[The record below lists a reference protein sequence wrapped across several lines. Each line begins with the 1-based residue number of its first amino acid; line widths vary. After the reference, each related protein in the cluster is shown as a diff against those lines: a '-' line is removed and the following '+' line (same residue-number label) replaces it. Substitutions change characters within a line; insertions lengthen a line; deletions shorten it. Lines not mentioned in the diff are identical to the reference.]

1 VPRGRDHVYSTGGG
15 FGLALPSNK
24 RSRWKV
30 LALVVASVLAGA
42 ACGSSKSTPDASRA
56 PTGSA
61 PVITVGVLTDI
72 SGIGGNPTVV
82 KGIEAG
88 IGVAASEGYK
98 IRYVVGD
105 TQSSPTGALTAAQKL
120 VEQDHVFAVVA
131 ISGLTFAAAP
141 FLSAHHVPVVGVAE
155 DSTEWI
161 TSRNMFSVIGT
172 EDYSKVISTYGEF
185 FKRVGATR
193 IGTLGFSIAP
203 SAKEAAKAAAVSA
216 EAAGLT
222 APYVNPEFPFGSTNV
237 GPAAIAM
244 KNASVDG
251 LTTALTPN
259 INYLLLTALKQQGA
273 TLKGALLP
281 TGYGGDLES
290 AGAPAR
296 QAAQGVYFLTG
307 QEPIEMHTPATER
320 LQSAF
325 QKYAGVTGDPTF
337 SEYWGYESIDGVV
350 TGLKAAGGHP
360 SQESFMK
367 AMLSIRSYNP
377 GGLYGN
383 QSIGFAMDQ
392 RGKAAGVNNCFWI
405 TQYVG
410 STFHLVPGMDPLC
423 GSIIPGKTVSAS

>member
-1 VPRGRDHVYSTGGG
+1 M
-15 FGLALPSNK
+15 
-24 RSRWKV
+24 SRTPWKV
-30 LALVVASVLAGA
+30 PALVLASLLTAA
-42 ACGSSKSTPDASRA
+42 ACSSSKPASS

-61 PVITVGVLTDI
+61 AGSAAGNAPTITVGVLTDI
-72 SGIGGNPTVV
+72 TGIGGSPSVI

-88 IGVAASEGYK
+88 IGMAASEGYK

-120 VEQDHVFAVVA
+120 VEEDHVFAVIA

-161 TSRNMFSVIGT
+161 TSPNMFSVIGT
-172 EDYSKVISTYGEF
+172 EDYTKVESTYGEF

-216 EAAGLT
+216 ETAGVS
-222 APYVNPEFPFGSTNV
+222 APYVNPDFPFGSTNV
-237 GPAAIAM
+237 EPVAIAM
-244 KNASVDG
+244 KNDDVDG
-251 LTTALTPN
+251 LTTAVTPN
-259 INYLLLTALKQQGA
+259 INYLLLTALRQQGV

-281 TGYGGDLES
+281 TGYGGDLNS
-290 AGAPAR
+290 AGAAAQ
-296 QAAQGVYFLTG
+296 QAAQDVYFLTG
-307 QEPIEMHTPATER
+307 QEPAEMHTPATER
-320 LQSAF
+320 MQNAF
-325 QKYAGVTGDPTF
+325 RTYAGVAGDPTF
-337 SEYWGYESIDGVV
+337 AEYWGYESIDGLV
-350 TGLKAAGGHP
+350 TGLKAGGGHP
-360 SQESFMK
+360 SQQQFMN

-377 GGLYGN
+377 AGLYGN
-383 QSIGFAMDQ
+383 QSVGFAMDQ

-410 STFHLVPGMDPLC
+410 ASFHLVPGMDPLC
-423 GSIIPGKTVSAS
+423 GYIIPGKTVSSS